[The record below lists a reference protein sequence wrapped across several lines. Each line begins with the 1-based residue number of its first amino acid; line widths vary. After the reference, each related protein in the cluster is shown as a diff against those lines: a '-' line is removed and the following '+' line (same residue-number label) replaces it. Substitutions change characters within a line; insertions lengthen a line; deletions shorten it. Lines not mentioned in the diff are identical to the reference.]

1 MKGYVIQRNDNTE
14 RYFKI
19 IEVDD
24 DGTPIIGDT
33 PEFTAKYLTPTE
45 QVLFNVVTKDERSE
59 I

>member
-1 MKGYVIQRNDNTE
+1 MKGYVIQRSDNIE

-19 IEVDD
+19 IETDD

-45 QVLFNVVTKDERSE
+45 QVLLNIATKDERSKV
-59 I
+59 